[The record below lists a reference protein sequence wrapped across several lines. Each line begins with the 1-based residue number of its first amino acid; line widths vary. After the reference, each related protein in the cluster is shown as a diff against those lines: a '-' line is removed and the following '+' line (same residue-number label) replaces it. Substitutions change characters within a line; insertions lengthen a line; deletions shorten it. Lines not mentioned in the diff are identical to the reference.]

1 MRKRHVWTLDAP
13 LQAETSPKNQRGGRS
28 SQHSGRD
35 PGVPYLISA
44 TSQRGR
50 EKVQTAG
57 ATSGF
62 MDLRVSCIP
71 VPSGEDAPWK
81 LELRGRGR
89 ESWDQGGGVAA
100 GDCEKQEKSFELH

>member
-1 MRKRHVWTLDAP
+1 MGAPSSRSECGRGVRPQLMRKRHVWTLDAP

-28 SQHSGRD
+28 SQRSGRD

-62 MDLRVSCIP
+62 MGLRVSCIP
-71 VPSGEDAPWK
+71 VPSGERM
-81 LELRGRGR
+81 LLG
-89 ESWDQGGGVAA
+89 SW
-100 GDCEKQEKSFELH
+100 S